1 MLLMSFW
8 SGIWEGLGWAVLT
21 WGFSC
26 PWSQMSAGLWSFE
39 SANGLNIQNGGLQG
53 CRPAL
58 GAVWEL
64 S

>member
-1 MLLMSFW
+1 MLLMSVW

-21 WGFSC
+21 WGFSYPC
-26 PWSQMSAGLWSFE
+26 SQMSAGLWSFQK
-39 SANGLNIQNGGLQG
+39 ANGLNIQNGGLQG
-53 CRPAL
+53 SRPAW